1 MQRMG
6 TYACDPRMHY
16 QEWNFIKF
24 ARSVR
29 RERFR
34 KKKKKQGGGRK
45 KGRKSATGFNYRRVS
60 LALTVIRGGDIIPGG
75 ISLKRCT
82 SSAKCIVKT
91 SNTPPGPPRLF
102 YTADT
107 LPRFFERAWN
117 TLNLIIR
124 CVLLLRFAPRRIL
137 SLALSFLTVQN
148 GRFLFRFDRLD
159 CWWPVCEIKSYWR
172 GGGRGLHNIV
182 STIASCYCKNVSRGV
197 FSLVKLIVF
206 PHAMVEY
213 RNCFFSLFFL
223 PENSNTI
230 WTVFVSPF
238 VYGLWFRLFDK
249 YRYRSVK

>member
-1 MQRMG
+1 MISNCDRLIIKYPLMQRMG

-34 KKKKKQGGGRK
+34 KKKKKTGRGEKKRK
-45 KGRKSATGFNYRRVS
+45 KKCDRLQLPPRIAGINSHTWRGRGRGYYTGGHIVK
-60 LALTVIRGGDIIPGG
+60 T
-75 ISLKRCT
+75 CT

-159 CWWPVCEIKSYWR
+159 CW
-172 GGGRGLHNIV
+172 
-182 STIASCYCKNVSRGV
+182 
-197 FSLVKLIVF
+197 
-206 PHAMVEY
+206 
-213 RNCFFSLFFL
+213 
-223 PENSNTI
+223 
-230 WTVFVSPF
+230 
-238 VYGLWFRLFDK
+238 
-249 YRYRSVK
+249 